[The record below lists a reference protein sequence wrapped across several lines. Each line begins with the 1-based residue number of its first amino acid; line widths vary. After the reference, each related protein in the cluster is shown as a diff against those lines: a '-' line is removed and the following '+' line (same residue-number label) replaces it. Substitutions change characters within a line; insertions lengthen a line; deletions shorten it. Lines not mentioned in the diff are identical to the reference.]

1 MGRVFTAYRNHPRHL
16 TLFGKALNQET
27 LGRWLGLTQAQ
38 VSKIEHGSRRE
49 NRLDVLIDWARVL
62 QLPSDM
68 LWFDMPNQSRF
79 TSNPQSGQEPRAPSS
94 SGGLVVPRSPDPLLV
109 AHTGMDTLELLRRV
123 RASAIDSSTVD
134 ALDITVQQ
142 LCCDYAYA
150 DAHELMKNGRNWLSR
165 MIELLGHRLT
175 LSQHRDIL
183 NRAGVLALLVGC
195 VEYDTGQSRTAE
207 ATRRMAMDLGKES
220 GEPDVTG
227 WSHEMS
233 AWFHLTTGNYR
244 AVIAA
249 AEAGEHAAP
258 SRSVAVQLFAQEAK
272 AWARMGDK
280 GKVLETLEKGRRLL
294 DSLPYP
300 ERPDNHF
307 VVDPDKWD
315 YYEMDCYRIVGEDSA
330 AKQTAQEVIRKSVG
344 SDGVLTAP
352 MRNTEAQLTLGVL
365 AAREGDIDE
374 AAALGIQALQT
385 GRQSRPSLLMV
396 GSELEQE
403 LKTYGPNAGAD
414 FRRVFNDIRAAS

>member
-1 MGRVFTAYRNHPRHL
+1 
-16 TLFGKALNQET
+16 
-27 LGRWLGLTQAQ
+27 
-38 VSKIEHGSRRE
+38 
-49 NRLDVLIDWARVL
+49 
-62 QLPSDM
+62 M

-79 TSNPQSGQEPRAPSS
+79 ASNQQSGQEPKVPIPPN
-94 SGGLVVPRSPDPLLV
+94 GGLVVPQPPDQLLV

-142 LCCDYAYA
+142 LCCDYSYA
-150 DAHELMKNGRNWLSR
+150 DPRELMKDGRNWLSQ

-183 NRAGVLALLVGC
+183 SRAGVLALLVGC

-220 GEPDVTG
+220 GEPDVMG
-227 WSHEMS
+227 WAHEMS

-249 AEAGEHAAP
+249 AQAGEQVAP
-258 SRSVAVQLFAQEAK
+258 TRSVAVQLFGQEAK
-272 AWARMGDK
+272 AWARMGDN
-280 GKVLETLEKGRRLL
+280 GKVIEALEKGRTLL
-294 DSLPYP
+294 NSLPYP

-315 YYEMDCYRIVGEDSA
+315 YYAMDCYRIVGEDRA
-330 AKQTAQEVIRKSVG
+330 AKQNAQEVIRKSIG

-352 MRNTEAQLTLGVL
+352 MRNTEAQLTLGVIT
-365 AAREGDIDE
+365 AREGNAEE
-374 AAALGIQALQT
+374 AAALGIQALQN
-385 GRQSRPSLLMV
+385 GRQCRPSLLMV
-396 GSELEQE
+396 ASELEQE
-403 LKTYGPNAGAD
+403 LKTHGPDAGAE
-414 FRRVFNDIRAAS
+414 FRRVLNEIKAAS

>member
-1 MGRVFTAYRNHPRHL
+1 MGRVFTAYRNHPHHL
-16 TLFGKALNQET
+16 KLFGKALNQET

-38 VSKIEHGSRRE
+38 VSRIEHSSRPE
-49 NRLDVLIDWARVL
+49 TRLDILIDYAKVL
-62 QLPSDM
+62 QFPPDM

-79 TSNPQSGQEPRAPSS
+79 ASDRQSGQESSAPIPPN
-94 SGGLVVPRSPDPLLV
+94 GLVVPRSPDQLLV

-150 DAHELMKNGRNWLSR
+150 DPHELMKDGRNWLSQ

-175 LSQHRDIL
+175 LRQHRDIL
-183 NRAGVLALLVGC
+183 SRAGVLALLVGC
-195 VEYDTGQSRTAE
+195 VEYDTGQARTAE

-220 GEPDVTG
+220 GEPDVIG

-233 AWFHLTTGNYR
+233 AWFHLTAGNYR

-258 SRSVAVQLFAQEAK
+258 TRPVAVQLYGQEAK
-272 AWARMGDK
+272 AWARMGDN
-280 GKVLETLEKGRRLL
+280 GKVIEALEKGRKLL
-294 DSLPYP
+294 NSLPYP

-315 YYEMDCYRIVGEDSA
+315 FYEMDCYRIVGEDPA
-330 AKQTAQEVIRKSVG
+330 AKQNAQEVIRKSVG

-352 MRNTEAQLTLGVL
+352 MRNTEAQLTLGVIT
-365 AAREGDIDE
+365 AREGDVEE
-374 AAALGIQALQT
+374 AAALGIRALRN
-385 GRQSRPSLLMV
+385 GRQCRPSLLMV
-396 GSELEQE
+396 ASELEQE
-403 LKTYGPNAGAD
+403 LKKYGPNAGAD
-414 FRRVFNDIRAAS
+414 FRRVLNDIKTAS